1 VFDKGSTVILIW
13 SKMSGG
19 YRVAPPGL
27 PVLGPND
34 GDLECERYAA
44 CELEGS
50 SKTPLNLSSKEPAV
64 TASVF
69 DFNSSISLLNFS
81 FSSSRYFFEK
91 RSVCKSSL
99 SRSYLDMPLYCCGGL
114 LDRERLGLLDRRL
127 GLLDRRLGLLDR
139 RPCRRIGLL
148 DRRLGLLDRRLGL
161 LDRRLGLL
169 DRRLFLSVSLR
180 SGAAVFGQFFVT
192 CPVSGQFRHF
202 PNLLPSSIF
211 SGDLDFLCFGLL
223 ERSGFSSEDLD
234 LFLVFAGSGSPVGSS
249 GVTNFL

>member
-1 VFDKGSTVILIW
+1 MFSTDFIFRQQENLVDNQKCQAGFRLLCNKILL
-13 SKMSGG
+13 K
-19 YRVAPPGL
+19 
-27 PVLGPND
+27 
-34 GDLECERYAA
+34 
-44 CELEGS
+44 
-50 SKTPLNLSSKEPAV
+50 
-64 TASVF
+64 
-69 DFNSSISLLNFS
+69 SL
-81 FSSSRYFFEK
+81 Y
-91 RSVCKSSL
+91 
-99 SRSYLDMPLYCCGGL
+99 
-114 LDRERLGLLDRRL
+114 
-127 GLLDRRLGLLDR
+127 
-139 RPCRRIGLL
+139 L

>member
-1 VFDKGSTVILIW
+1 MLFV
-13 SKMSGG
+13 
-19 YRVAPPGL
+19 
-27 PVLGPND
+27 
-34 GDLECERYAA
+34 
-44 CELEGS
+44 S
-50 SKTPLNLSSKEPAV
+50 SRGFLSSTPTFLLSTPVE
-64 TASVF
+64 
-69 DFNSSISLLNFS
+69 NSEATWKKATKCN
-81 FSSSRYFFEK
+81 K
-91 RSVCKSSL
+91 N
-99 SRSYLDMPLYCCGGL
+99 LY
-114 LDRERLGLLDRRL
+114 
-127 GLLDRRLGLLDR
+127 
-139 RPCRRIGLL
+139 
-148 DRRLGLLDRRLGL
+148 LDRRLGL